1 MPSGATI
8 IGNPL
13 NDTITVQFSNFTSGN
28 ITVMAVNNCGSTP
41 LRSLAVSAGTLPAPT
56 AIFGPTNVCNFI
68 GGSAVNYSTQ
78 AVAGITNYIWTVPA
92 GATIQSGQ
100 GTTSIL
106 VLFQSGFSGGQL
118 TLAHSNGCAI
128 SPTRA
133 LNLISSQSTT
143 VGAISGP
150 TAVCSFTGGSAASLS
165 YTWSAPNGSTIT
177 NNGSNTVQIAYPNGF
192 TSGTVSVTVTFGCG
206 SPAVR
211 TINVSALP
219 QAATIVGPTC
229 ITPGQANTYTINGGV
244 GATTFTWSLSGNA
257 SIVSG
262 QGTSTVT
269 INFAM
274 NYTTGTLSV
283 LPSSSCG
290 SAPVDTQSI
299 GIAPVIPT
307 TIFGPATL
315 CPGDT
320 VSYYIN
326 SYSGVDYL
334 IWSFPS
340 GMVILNGNTSDTVRA
355 IVNPSFGG
363 GNMSVMTVNGCGSS
377 PMLYRALTR
386 CPTALLAETSETAT
400 PDDNKT
406 ENGINDSG
414 FNEANV
420 IETTND
426 NINFVLYPNPGSG
439 EIQINISGGQSENYN
454 VIIRN
459 GLGQIVYEAKLKSQ
473 DKMNL
478 EHLIP
483 GLYFVNALGEDGISM
498 TKRLIIK

>member
-1 MPSGATI
+1 
-8 IGNPL
+8 
-13 NDTITVQFSNFTSGN
+13 
-28 ITVMAVNNCGSTP
+28 
-41 LRSLAVSAGTLPAPT
+41 LAVSAASLPAPT
-56 AIFGPTNVCNFI
+56 NIFGPTNVCNYI
-68 GGSAVNYSTQ
+68 NGAAASYSTPI
-78 AVAGITNYIWTVPA
+78 VSGITNYIWTVPA
-92 GATIQSGQ
+92 QAVIVSGQ
-100 GTTSIL
+100 GTPSIS
-106 VLFQSGFSGGQL
+106 VQFQTGFAGGAI
-118 TLAHSNGCAI
+118 TLALSNGCAI
-128 SPTRA
+128 SPKRT
-133 LNLISSQSTT
+133 LNLISSQSTS

-150 TAVCSFTGGSAASLS
+150 TAVCGFTSGAFAAYSIPAASGASS
-165 YTWSAPNGSTIT
+165 YNWSVPAGATIT
-177 NNGSNTVQIAYPNGF
+177 GNGTNNVQIAYPSGF
-192 TSGTVSVTVTFGCG
+192 TAGSISVTIVFNCG
-206 SPAVR
+206 PNAVR
-211 TINVSALP
+211 TLNVSALP
-219 QAATIVGPTC
+219 QVALIVGPTC
-229 ITPGQANTYTINGGV
+229 VTPGQANTYTINGGV

-262 QGTSTVT
+262 QGTATVT

-307 TIFGPATL
+307 TITGPSTL

-355 IVNPSFGG
+355 VVNPSFGG
-363 GNMSVMTVNGCGSS
+363 GPMSVMTVNGCGSS
-377 PMLYRALTR
+377 PMLYKALTR
-386 CPTALLAETSETAT
+386 CPTALLAETNETAT

-406 ENGINDSG
+406 ENEISG
-414 FNEANV
+414 SDLNEANV

-439 EIQINISGGQSENYN
+439 EIQFKISGGQSENYN